1 MEIPKSDFLGRTWLQ
16 EHFLKA
22 LQFLN
27 RPGVVVLR
35 PETEVAC
42 FSSDPSHDLSGT
54 LKCAVQIDAQDRVAG
69 RPNLGSRS
77 TSCEDR
83 DPAKG
88 GPGIRC
94 FPEAAIGNEA
104 RVLEDCM

>member
-35 PETEVAC
+35 PEAEVAC
-42 FSSDPSHDLSGT
+42 FSQESGLSP
-54 LKCAVQIDAQDRVAG
+54 VAG
-69 RPNLGSRS
+69 CRRATVRRNSASKPAQQDARTSDRS
-77 TSCEDR
+77 HYR
-83 DPAKG
+83 NAQ
-88 GPGIRC
+88 INRL
-94 FPEAAIGNEA
+94 A
-104 RVLEDCM
+104 RLMSVAL